1 MQNTASSR
9 DQNGMALKSLA
20 RKTLS
25 SYSREALFIE
35 HCGLYSTTV
44 QTQTLINH
52 KDNAIL
58 KT

>member
-25 SYSREALFIE
+25 SYSIEAHFIE
-35 HCGLYSTTV
+35 HCGLNTTV

-52 KDNAIL
+52 KDNTIL